1 MRNNSQNDVVTVQG
15 NSTISTQTVGNNN
28 SNQKPFDVVMNEEF
42 GKYQSKGFSRTKDDI
57 REEIVQT
64 QRWIRE
70 WCDWTYQYKSGIEKI
85 KRLKNLD

>member
-1 MRNNSQNDVVTVQG
+1 MKG
-15 NSTISTQTVGNNN
+15 NTNFYHKSFYNFIKQEINLLV
-28 SNQKPFDVVMNEEF
+28 NEKSYDNEN
-42 GKYQSKGFSRTKDDI
+42 RERIPENEVIIDI

-85 KRLKNLD
+85 KRLKRELETIKN